1 MPPPAPT
8 YTRYETRRRD
18 PDPRKAALLV
28 IDVQG
33 HFASLAAPIM
43 PAIASTVALCR
54 SAGMPVVHTRH
65 VDRDDVPRSRP
76 LREWWPGD
84 RIDAGTPAAELLPGA
99 GRAEGDL
106 VVEKS
111 TYSAFA
117 GTGLEEALRRAGAE
131 EVVVCGVMTNLCCE
145 TTARDAFV
153 RGFRVFFSA
162 DATATASRD
171 LHEATLAN
179 MAYGFA
185 YIVDCMRFEAALGKV
200 AK

>member
-1 MPPPAPT
+1 
-8 YTRYETRRRD
+8 
-18 PDPRKAALLV
+18 
-28 IDVQG
+28 
-33 HFASLAAPIM
+33 
-43 PAIASTVALCR
+43 
-54 SAGMPVVHTRH
+54 MPVVHTRH
-65 VDRDDVPRSRP
+65 VNRDDVPRSRP
-76 LREWWPGD
+76 LREWWPGPDD
-84 RIDAGTPAAELLPGA
+84 RIDAGTPAAELLPGT
-99 GRAEGDL
+99 GRAEGEDL

-111 TYSAFA
+111 TYSAFV

-162 DATATASRD
+162 DATATSSRD

-185 YIVDCMRFEAALGKV
+185 YIVDCERLEAALGKAA

>member
-1 MPPPAPT
+1 MPPPAASSA

-18 PDPRKAALLV
+18 PNPGAAALLV

-33 HFASLAAPIM
+33 HFASLTAPAM
-43 PAIASTVALCR
+43 PAIATTVALCR
-54 SAGMPVVHTRH
+54 GAGIPVIYTRH
-65 VDRDDVPRSRP
+65 VDPVPRSRP
-76 LREWWPGD
+76 LAEWWAGD
-84 RIDAGTPAAELLPGA
+84 HIGAGTPAAELLPGA
-99 GRAEGDL
+99 GRAAGDL

-111 TYSAFA
+111 TYIAFAA
-117 GTGLEEALRRAGAE
+117 GTGLEEALRGMGVE
-131 EVVVCGVMTNLCCE
+131 EVVVAGVMTNLCCE

-171 LHEATLAN
+171 LHEATLLN

-185 YIVDCMRFEAALGKV
+185 YIVDCERLEAAFGKD
-200 AK
+200 K